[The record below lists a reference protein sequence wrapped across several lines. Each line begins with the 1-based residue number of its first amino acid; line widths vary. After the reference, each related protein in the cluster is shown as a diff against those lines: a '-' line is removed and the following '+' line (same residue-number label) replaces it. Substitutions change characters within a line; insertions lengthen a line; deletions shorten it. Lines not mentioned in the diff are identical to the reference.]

1 MALRKAAWF
10 MVAAMVAGFA
20 LAGCGGE
27 AGKPPSF
34 VAKWDSAGR
43 LGKINRPE
51 GIGIGNQ
58 GQLLVA
64 DTWNDRILLSSSE
77 GDVAGSFGEFG
88 EKPGNLQ
95 CPRSVWT
102 DKAGNIYVVDS
113 WNHRIEKFSPT
124 GRFLLAFGSKG
135 GPWGYD
141 EADGKFTYPYGVAVD
156 SQGFIYV
163 SDFNNNRIQKFDP
176 RGKFKKKWGTD
187 GRQDG
192 QFSHPAGLAIDSNDR
207 LYVADVGNG
216 RIQAF
221 TTEGDF
227 DGKFVG
233 PDGEFD
239 RPYGVAV
246 DSKGDVYVA
255 EMGASKVQKFT
266 SSGKLIWSLEER
278 GGGDGELDMPL
289 SVAVDGDGF
298 VYVSDW
304 GNNRIQKFAPPKG
317 G

>member
-1 MALRKAAWF
+1 MASPDGE
-10 MVAAMVAGFA
+10 VAGAFGA
-20 LAGCGGE
+20 FGAKRGE
-27 AGKPPSF
+27 
-34 VAKWDSAGR
+34 
-43 LGKINRPE
+43 
-51 GIGIGNQ
+51 
-58 GQLLVA
+58 
-64 DTWNDRILLSSSE
+64 
-77 GDVAGSFGEFG
+77 
-88 EKPGNLQ
+88 LQ
-95 CPRSVWT
+95 CPRSVT
-102 DKAGNIYVVDS
+102 VDKAGSIYVVDS
-113 WNHRIEKFSPT
+113 WNHRVQKFSPS
-124 GRFLLAFGSKG
+124 GEFRLAFGAKG

-141 EADGKFTYPYGVAVD
+141 EADGKFLYPYGVAVD
-156 SQGFIYV
+156 SEGYIYV
-163 SDFNNNRIQKFDP
+163 ADFNNNRIEKFDP
-176 RGKFKKKWGTD
+176 RGKFVKKWGTE

-192 QFSHPAGLAIDSNDR
+192 QFSHPAGMAIDSNDR

-216 RIQAF
+216 RIQIF

-255 EMGASKVQKFT
+255 EFGGCKVHKFT
-266 SSGKLIWSLEER
+266 PSGKLIWSLDER

-298 VYVSDW
+298 VYVADW
-304 GNNRIQKFAPPKG
+304 GNNRIQKFAPPAG